1 MNINYFEHIQ
11 APILLFF
18 QSIRNPILNI
28 LFLFF
33 TISTETPVVVVFTA
47 IMYWCIDKKIG
58 RRMLYALTGNIALN
72 GAIKDY
78 FKVERPIGKIGLE
91 SMRVETATGYS
102 FPSGHTQTATT
113 FWTSLAVQLKKK
125 WVYVL
130 AVVMAV
136 GAGISR
142 LYLAVHW
149 PMDVV
154 VGLILGI
161 LFTILLIK
169 IMDRSEKSGKYWEM
183 ILILVPLAIMAFVL
197 KSSDYTKL
205 FALMFGFTVGYILE
219 REYVSFEVIDRK
231 NMDKSTAIKKNIKRF
246 LVGMLSLGI
255 VYLGLKLV
263 FSLFG
268 AADGSTLDMVLDFVR
283 YSVVVIQGVAGAPY
297 LFKKMG
303 I

>member
-1 MNINYFEHIQ
+1 M
-11 APILLFF
+11 
-18 QSIRNPILNI
+18 
-28 LFLFF
+28 
-33 TISTETPVVVVFTA
+33 
-47 IMYWCIDKKIG
+47 
-58 RRMLYALTGNIALN
+58 
-72 GAIKDY
+72 
-78 FKVERPIGKIGLE
+78 
-91 SMRVETATGYS
+91 
-102 FPSGHTQTATT
+102 
-113 FWTSLAVQLKKK
+113 
-125 WVYVL
+125 YVL
-130 AVVMAV
+130 AAVMAI

-154 VGLILGI
+154 AGLILGF

-183 ILILVPLAIMAFVL
+183 ILILVPFAIMAFVL

-205 FALMFGFTVGYILE
+205 FALMFGFTIGYILE

-231 NMDKSTAIKKNIKRF
+231 NMSNGEIIKKNGKRF
-246 LVGMLSLGI
+246 LIGMLSLGV

-283 YSVVVIQGVAGAPY
+283 YSAVVIQGVAGAPY